1 MSGTGPV
8 LDRYRNG
15 RYLYRNWYH
24 SVSIHVAPFCA
35 RSNAVLPEFDHQNVF
50 CAHWYILE
58 VGAPYVVMHN
68 GSHMTLAPFKKVA
81 AEGGGHREWLHNEVT
96 KD

>member
-1 MSGTGPV
+1 MSSTGPV
-8 LDRYRNG
+8 PER
-15 RYLYRNWYH
+15 
-24 SVSIHVAPFCA
+24 SVPVPELVPFSFRTCGTILCTF
-35 RSNAVLPEFDHQNVF
+35 NTVLPEFDHQNVF

-81 AEGGGHREWLHNEVT
+81 AEGGDPSEY
-96 KD
+96 

>member
-1 MSGTGPV
+1 MT
-8 LDRYRNG
+8 DRKQQKTET
-15 RYLYRNWYH
+15 
-24 SVSIHVAPFCA
+24 
-35 RSNAVLPEFDHQNVF
+35 EFDHQNVF

-81 AEGGGHREWLHNEVT
+81 AEGGDPSEYCNNLLPIDFASVPTATDLKKR
-96 KD
+96 